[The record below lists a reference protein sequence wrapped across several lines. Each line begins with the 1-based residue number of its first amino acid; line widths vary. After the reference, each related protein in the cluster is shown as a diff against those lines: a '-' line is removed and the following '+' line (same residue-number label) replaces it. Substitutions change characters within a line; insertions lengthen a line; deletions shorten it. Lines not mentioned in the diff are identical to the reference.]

1 MFLMELFSLY
11 FLSFCG
17 RTTLIL
23 RSFVILYLWQVLV
36 KLGNM
41 TMYISALLL
50 CAFSVFYGISCQ
62 FNILGSKLT
71 VFLVIDRYFI
81 INIVPTQKLLFKILS
96 SYLLRHIFIG
106 CICQH
111 HILCNN
117 NVSLLLKLN
126 QCVYLCCVIKMLSL
140 SSKYFYQVLSIIYKL

>member
-1 MFLMELFSLY
+1 MISRSVVKICVSACTSLVSQFGNFLSYLSFSLQSMFLMELFSLY

-71 VFLVIDRYFI
+71 VFLVIDRNI
-81 INIVPTQKLLFKILS
+81 IPIRKNCF
-96 SYLLRHIFIG
+96 
-106 CICQH
+106 
-111 HILCNN
+111 
-117 NVSLLLKLN
+117 
-126 QCVYLCCVIKMLSL
+126 
-140 SSKYFYQVLSIIYKL
+140 SKY